1 LQARGVVNDDISSL
15 KVASGYEVILYQHDN
30 FGGDAYLFRGDFSC
44 LVDLSLNGA
53 PLNLNDWTS
62 SVVVQ
67 PSTAAAARTAG
78 TIQYIE
84 KVKTAEAAESKLNA
98 TLNVLPNPFV
108 NEVVVRTTATTKEG
122 YLYVS
127 VFALDGKTV
136 LPAKRIVNGE
146 RIDLSN
152 VGTGVYLIKIFNGK
166 ETEIRKIIKQ

>member
-1 LQARGVVNDDISSL
+1 
-15 KVASGYEVILYQHDN
+15 
-30 FGGDAYLFRGDFSC
+30 
-44 LVDLSLNGA
+44 
-53 PLNLNDWTS
+53 
-62 SVVVQ
+62 VVVQ